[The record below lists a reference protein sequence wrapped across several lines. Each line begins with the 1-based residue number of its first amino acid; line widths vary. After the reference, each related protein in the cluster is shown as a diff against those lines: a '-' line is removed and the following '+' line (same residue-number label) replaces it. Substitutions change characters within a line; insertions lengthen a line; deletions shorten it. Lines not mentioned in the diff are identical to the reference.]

1 MVVKHL
7 ICLDVIDRGFVQS
20 ASKLLF
26 FFFLFQMFCMGSFPD
41 VCMFIKSS
49 RFGKHSIR
57 HVSSNLNKCI
67 FCEQQ
72 SNVFTA
78 FPHKGEK
85 TPGGHSQDLMHAW
98 QHKSLS
104 SLLLPLNSVKK
115 LLTDALNKN
124 QYLKR
129 LELQQIK
136 DMVECMYERTY
147 QQGEYVIKQGEP
159 GNHLFVLAGRSGRV

>member
-1 MVVKHL
+1 MCA
-7 ICLDVIDRGFVQS
+7 CLLNPADSGNIPSGMS
-20 ASKLLF
+20 AQIKINAF
-26 FFFLFQMFCMGSFPD
+26 FKRQA
-41 VCMFIKSS
+41 
-49 RFGKHSIR
+49 
-57 HVSSNLNKCI
+57 
-67 FCEQQ
+67 
-72 SNVFTA
+72 NVFTA
-78 FPHKGEK
+78 QERK

-98 QHKSLS
+98 QRKSLS
-104 SLLLPLNSVKK
+104 PLLLPLNSVKK

-159 GNHLFVLAGRSGRV
+159 GNHLFVLAGRSSRVWSPRFRLGKNANVARLQTDVKNSLALKF

>member
-1 MVVKHL
+1 
-7 ICLDVIDRGFVQS
+7 
-20 ASKLLF
+20 
-26 FFFLFQMFCMGSFPD
+26 MFCMGSFPD

-49 RFGKHSIR
+49 RFGKHSVR

-67 FCEQQ
+67 FQTTGKCVPRLLAQER
-72 SNVFTA
+72 
-78 FPHKGEK
+78 K
-85 TPGGHSQDLMHAW
+85 TPGGHSRDLMHAW

-104 SLLLPLNSVKK
+104 PLLLPLNSVKK

-159 GNHLFVLAGRSGRV
+159 GNHLFVLAGRSSRV